1 MFNLSSKVAVV
12 SGGSRGI
19 GRAIAE
25 ALARAGAYVVLTY
38 FSDSDA
44 AERVVAGIEREGG
57 HAEAVRLDVRDPA
70 LTDNVL
76 LDVARRL
83 GRFDILVC
91 NTGVT
96 SNSLLLE
103 LTEAELDDV
112 LAVNLK
118 GAVYCAK
125 SAVKT
130 MLRARRGRIVLV
142 SSIAGETG
150 NSGQTAYAASKA
162 ALVGLGKSLARE
174 LADRGVTVNIVSPGL
189 IETDMTAGLPED
201 RRREMLAGIPVRRS
215 GQPDEVAAAVVYLAS
230 DEAAYVTG
238 HTLSVNGGMHM

>member
-1 MFNLSSKVAVV
+1 MFSLSSKVAVV

-25 ALARAGAYVVLTY
+25 ALARSGAHVVLTY
-38 FSDSDA
+38 RSDGDA
-44 AERVVAGIEREGG
+44 AESAVAGIEREGG
-57 HAEAVRLDVRDPA
+57 HAEAVRLDVRDSKLA
-70 LTDNVL
+70 DGVL
-76 LDVARRL
+76 MDVARRL
-83 GRFDILVC
+83 GRLDILVC

-142 SSIAGETG
+142 SSVAGQTG
-150 NSGQTAYAASKA
+150 NPGQAAYAASKA
-162 ALVGLGKSLARE
+162 ALIGLGKSLARE
-174 LADRGVTVNIVSPGL
+174 LAVRGITVNVVSPGL
-189 IETDMTAGLPED
+189 IETDMTAGLAEEQ
-201 RRREMLAGIPVRRS
+201 RHGMLAGIPVRRS
-215 GQPDEVAAAVVYLAS
+215 GRPDEVAAAVVYLAS